1 MNFVKWFCQQ
11 ERSEFMPAILLTQ
24 PASEPLS
31 VADAKS
37 YLRVEHE
44 DDDAIIAALIT
55 SARHHVEA
63 LTRTGLITQTWRL
76 VRDGWPV
83 EGRIR
88 PKLGPLRSLIAA
100 RIYNESGVATPLDL
114 DRFVIDGAAGV
125 IAAPG
130 WSLPSPGRA
139 AGGIELDVEI
149 GYGDA
154 PADVPQVLLQ
164 AIRMLVAHWYD
175 NRGLVSIGQS
185 VAMMPPSVNAM
196 IASHRVLSL

>member
-1 MNFVKWFCQQ
+1 M
-11 ERSEFMPAILLTQ
+11 SAILLDP

-37 YLRVEHE
+37 YLRVAHD
-44 DDDAIIAALIT
+44 DDDAIVVALIA

-63 LTRTGLITQTWRL
+63 LTRTGLLTQTWRL
-76 VRDGWPV
+76 MLDRWPESGW
-83 EGRIR
+83 IK
-88 PKLGPLRSLIAA
+88 PKLGPLRSLVAA
-100 RIYNESGVATPLDL
+100 RIYNESGVATSLDL
-114 DRFVIDGAAGV
+114 DRFVIDEAAGV

-130 WSLPSPGRA
+130 WSLPLPGRA
-139 AGGIELDVEI
+139 VSGVELDVEI
-149 GYGDA
+149 GYGDT